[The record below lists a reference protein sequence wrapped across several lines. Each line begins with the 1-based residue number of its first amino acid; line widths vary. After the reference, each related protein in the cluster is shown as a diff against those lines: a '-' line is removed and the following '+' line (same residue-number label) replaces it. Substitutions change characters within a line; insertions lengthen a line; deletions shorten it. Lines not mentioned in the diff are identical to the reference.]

1 MIGEIISEFSVPI
14 RVRRT
19 NVATT
24 YVNGLA
30 QVTTDV
36 DTFGLEC
43 GISVQPL
50 TGKQREVVPEGFRDR
65 NLIKLYTQY
74 ELLGIDVV
82 GKVRADRIT
91 YNDED
96 YVVHS
101 VENWHADGA
110 YWKVIAIK
118 END

>member
-14 RVRRT
+14 TVRRT

-30 QVTTDV
+30 QVTTNV
-36 DTFGLEC
+36 DTFDLEQ
-43 GISVQPL
+43 GVSVQPL

-65 NLIKLYTQY
+65 NLIKLYTQT
-74 ELLGIDVV
+74 ELRGIDVA

-91 YNDED
+91 YSDED
-96 YVVHS
+96 YVVYS
-101 VENWHADGA
+101 IENWDPNGC